1 MAGDFTPG
9 HEQTRQLLRAL
20 REYDLDSLLG
30 ALGPPSGHPRAAA
43 LQYVRLLP
51 FFQQARREGLDLQR
65 PPAHFHDWATRVS
78 FSQDGPPVKPNT
90 ARARLSALHGLYEA
104 LLDREVLSS
113 NPLRGLRRPP
123 QERRDTPPPPRETIE
138 ALIRASRPN
147 AALHAALT
155 LLYHH
160 AFRLEELLALK
171 WQAVRLN
178 PGEVLRAHSI
188 TRLDDASVSSLLRWQ
203 GQQGGV
209 FHDPGARVFAYQN
222 AYELRQAAYLAS
234 LDAGVRLMPLRE
246 LRRASLRDFDHTS
259 ESAGYADDQSGFQTA
274 LALARGLAEA
284 HRTPDAGEDET
295 GAGEP
300 PF

>member
-1 MAGDFTPG
+1 M
-9 HEQTRQLLRAL
+9 
-20 REYDLDSLLG
+20 
-30 ALGPPSGHPRAAA
+30 
-43 LQYVRLLP
+43 
-51 FFQQARREGLDLQR
+51 
-65 PPAHFHDWATRVS
+65 S

-104 LLDREVLSS
+104 LLDHGVLSS

-123 QERRDTPPPPRETIE
+123 QERRDTPPPPRQTIE
-138 ALIRASRPN
+138 ALIRASRSN

-188 TRLDDASVSSLLRWQ
+188 TRLDDASVASLLRWQ
-203 GQQGGV
+203 GQQGGI
-209 FHDPGARVFAYQN
+209 FHTPQARVFPYHTP
-222 AYELRQAAYLAS
+222 YELRQAAYLAS

-246 LRRASLRDFDHTS
+246 LRRASLRDFEHTS
-259 ESAGYADDQSGFQTA
+259 ESAGYADDQTGFQNA
-274 LALARGLAEA
+274 LALARGLAD
-284 HRTPDAGEDET
+284 TLQGPGSDPDGTQD
-295 GAGEP
+295 GA
-300 PF
+300 